1 MLVVDKFTSED
12 LNFLKQGG
20 TVTFDIST
28 PKELVLDTVKAIN
41 DFEAMFNT
49 RDPNRAS
56 ELPRIEIDAK
66 SCNTDVLIALLDY
79 AMHREDIV
87 NASLILNIFNVIKL
101 YNSLSNSYFESP
113 ISYIKSIE
121 EFIDIK
127 AELAPTIKEVSTKLA
142 FWYLSAL
149 YSIHKT
155 EITVVDK
162 IEMVPNLYH
171 ALLLTSDLFT
181 LSAIFNKGDNIQTKD
196 LVLVDSAYVYV
207 VELANRLS
215 LTNAFMMDIEKTLK
229 LTEK

>member
-1 MLVVDKFTSED
+1 MLVVDKFTNDD
-12 LNFLKQGG
+12 LNALKQGG

-28 PKELVLDTVKAIN
+28 PTDVVLETVKAIN
-41 DFEAMFNT
+41 DFESTFNT
-49 RDPNRAS
+49 RDPNMAS
-56 ELPRIEIDAK
+56 ELPQIQIDAK
-66 SCNTDVLIALLDY
+66 NCNTDVLIALLDY
-79 AMHREDIV
+79 AMHREDLV

-101 YNSLSNSYFESP
+101 YNSLSDSYFESP

-127 AELAPTIKEVSTKLA
+127 AELAPTIREISTKLA

-162 IEMVPNLYH
+162 VEKVPNLYH

-181 LSAIFNKGDNIQTKD
+181 LSAIFNKGDNIETKD

-215 LTNAFMMDIEKTLK
+215 LTNAFVMDIEKTLK
-229 LTEK
+229 LNEK